1 MRATR
6 RHVGG
11 YLPVS
16 AAFLS
21 ASVVIPHLYAV
32 SLPNI
37 LHNLCIASVVSS
49 YLDHVKNKHRIKKY
63 NCYSICKSNDITKT
77 RNPQKSETHM
87 TASAKHH

>member
-49 YLDHVKNKHRIKKY
+49 YLDHVKNKHRIK
-63 NCYSICKSNDITKT
+63 NTTAIVSVNQMIS
-77 RNPQKSETHM
+77 QKHEIPRK
-87 TASAKHH
+87 AKLT